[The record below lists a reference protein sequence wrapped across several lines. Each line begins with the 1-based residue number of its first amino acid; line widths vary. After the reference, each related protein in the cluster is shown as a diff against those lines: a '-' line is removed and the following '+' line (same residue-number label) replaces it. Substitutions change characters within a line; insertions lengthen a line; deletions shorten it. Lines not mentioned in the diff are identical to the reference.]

1 MIVTEIYRG
10 SGLGNQIWNLVVSR
24 ILAHRHGYEW
34 GVMKT
39 TPFKARKFMPDFD
52 FGKEVIGGS
61 TPREGQ
67 QPASLPQGIKH
78 YIREQSIPLPQ
89 CGHDGIFF
97 DPGLW
102 NNLPDNS
109 KIDGLFQCLTYL
121 EGQKDTIREWLKTNV
136 DVRDYSDDDTC
147 VIHFRG
153 GEYLITASWL
163 EPKFYEDA
171 RDRMLE
177 YNPNMKFVVVTDDP
191 ENANKFIPW
200 AKVVGATTLSEQED
214 IEQGT
219 GFFKYKGGN
228 IGVDWSIL
236 YNARNV
242 IMSASTF
249 SFWPVWTSEEV
260 KKVIAPKYWFDHKT
274 SDGWWR
280 GDDMIVPTWD
290 YIDRD
295 GKEFSGTEC
304 EKEWDIYRSK
314 SPLYTRNHTVE

>member
-1 MIVTEIYRG
+1 MIAIEIYRG
-10 SGLGNQIWNLVVSR
+10 SGLGNQIWNLVVSK
-24 ILAHRHGYEW
+24 ILAHRHGYKW
-34 GVMKT
+34 GVMQT
-39 TPFKARKFMPDFD
+39 NPFKARKFMPDFD
-52 FGKEVIGGS
+52 YGEEVTGGH

-67 QPASLPQGIKH
+67 TPAVLPDGITN
-78 YIREQSIPLPQ
+78 YIREHTMALPQ

-97 DPGLW
+97 DPALW

-109 KIDGLFQCLTYL
+109 KIDGLFQNLQYL
-121 EGQKDTIREWLKTNV
+121 DGQKEDVREWLKTNL
-136 DVRDYSDDDTC
+136 DVKDYSDDDTC

-163 EPKFYEDA
+163 EPKFYENA

-177 YNPNMKFVVVTDDP
+177 HNPNMKFVVVTDDP

-200 AKVVGATTLSEQED
+200 ARVVGATTLKEQED

-219 GFFKYKGGN
+219 GFFKYRGGN

-236 YNARNV
+236 YNAKNV

-260 KKVIAPKYWFDHKT
+260 QKVIAPKYWFDHKT

-280 GDDMIVPTWD
+280 GDDIIVKEWD
-290 YIDRD
+290 YIDTE
-295 GKEFSGTEC
+295 GNVMSGPECQKEY
-304 EKEWDIYRSK
+304 DLYR
-314 SPLYTRNHTVE
+314 LTNQYYTLER

>member
-24 ILAHRHGYEW
+24 ILAHRHGYKW
-34 GVMKT
+34 GVKKS

-52 FGKEVIGGS
+52 YGEEVVGGH

-67 QPASLPQGIKH
+67 PPESLPNGITH
-78 YIREQSIPLPQ
+78 YIRERNDPLPQ
-89 CGHDGIFF
+89 CGHSGIFF

-109 KIDGLFQCLTYL
+109 KIDGLFQCLEYINDR
-121 EGQKDTIREWLKTNV
+121 KDDIRQWLSHNV
-136 DVRDYSDDDTC
+136 NVTDYSDEDIC

-163 EPKFYEDA
+163 EPKFYENA

-177 YNPNMKFVVVTDDP
+177 HNPNMKFVVVTDDP

-200 AKVVGATTLSEQED
+200 AKVVGATTLKEQED

-228 IGVDWSIL
+228 IGVDYSIL
-236 YNARNV
+236 HNARNV

-249 SFWPVWTSEEV
+249 SFWPVWTSNV
-260 KKVIAPKYWFDHKT
+260 TPKVIAPKYWFDHKT
-274 SDGWWR
+274 SNGWWR
-280 GDDMIVPTWD
+280 GDDMIVKDWD
-290 YIDRD
+290 YIDRE
-295 GKEFSGTEC
+295 GKLFSGPDCQNEY
-304 EKEWDIYRSK
+304 DLYRLK
-314 SPLYTRNHTVE
+314 TPYYNH

>member
-24 ILAHRHGYEW
+24 ILAHRHGYSW

-39 TPFKARKFMPDFD
+39 TPFKAKNFMPDFD
-52 FGKEVIGGS
+52 FGDEVVGGS

-67 QPASLPQGIKH
+67 QPAVLPQGIKH
-78 YIREQSIPLPQ
+78 YIRENAVPLPI
-89 CGHDGIFF
+89 CGGHDAQFF
-97 DPGLW
+97 DPSLW
-102 NNLPDNS
+102 YNLPDNS
-109 KIDGLFQCLTYL
+109 KIDGLFQNLQYL
-121 EGQKDTIREWLKTNV
+121 DGQKESVRKWLKTNL
-136 DVRDYSDDDTC
+136 DFRDYCDDDIC

-153 GEYLITASWL
+153 GEYLITTAWL
-163 EPKFYEDA
+163 EPKFYENA

-177 YNPNMKFVVVTDDP
+177 HNPNMKFVVVTDDP

-200 AKVVGATTLSEQED
+200 ADVVGATTLKEQED

-274 SDGWWR
+274 STGWWR
-280 GDDMIVPTWD
+280 GDDIIVKEWD
-290 YIDRD
+290 YIDTQ
-295 GKEFSGTEC
+295 GNIMSGPECQKEY
-304 EKEWDIYRSK
+304 DLYRLNN
-314 SPLYTRNHTVE
+314 PYYTLER

>member
-24 ILAHRHGYEW
+24 ILAHRHGYKW
-34 GVMKT
+34 GVKKS

-52 FGKEVIGGS
+52 YGEEVTGGH

-67 QPASLPQGIKH
+67 PPVSLPDGITH
-78 YIREQSIPLPQ
+78 YIRERNDPLPQ
-89 CGHDGIFF
+89 CGHSGIFF

-102 NNLPDNS
+102 N
-109 KIDGLFQCLTYL
+109 
-121 EGQKDTIREWLKTNV
+121 KDDIRQWLSHNV
-136 DVRDYSDDDTC
+136 NVTEYSDEDTC

-163 EPKFYEDA
+163 EPKFYENA

-177 YNPNMKFVVVTDDP
+177 HNPNMKFVVVTDDP

-200 AKVVGATTLSEQED
+200 AKVVGATTLEEQED

-228 IGVDWSIL
+228 IGVDYSIL
-236 YNARNV
+236 HNARNV

-249 SFWPVWTSEEV
+249 SFWPVWTSSSNP
-260 KKVIAPKYWFDHKT
+260 KVIAPKYWFDHKT

-280 GDDMIVPTWD
+280 GDDMIVKDWD
-290 YIDRD
+290 YIDRE
-295 GKEFSGTEC
+295 GKLFNGPAC
-304 EKEWDIYRSK
+304 QKEYDVYRLK
-314 SPLYTRNHTVE
+314 TPYYNF